1 YTPKPKFI
9 GTDTFQYRANDG
21 RLSSKAV
28 RVDIRVVA
36 VNAPPVATP
45 DTYSFVEDSE
55 ISVGAPGVLANDRD
69 PDGGTLR
76 AELGRAAPGVLAN
89 DFDNVEFDG
98 VRVWDLVRAPVH
110 GTLTLRPDGSFT
122 YVPASGFTGRDGF
135 TYRPGDSSPG
145 NPTSVDIDV
154 VDYSS

>member
-1 YTPKPKFI
+1 LLGNDMDAGGDGVLAELQSRPAHGDLVLRPDGGFTYTPKPKFI

-76 AELGRAAPGVLAN
+76 AEL
-89 DFDNVEFDG
+89 
-98 VRVWDLVRAPVH
+98 VRAPS
-110 GTLTLRPDGSFT
+110 DAFE
-122 YVPASGFTGRDGF
+122 F
-135 TYRPGDSSPG
+135 
-145 NPTSVDIDV
+145 NP
-154 VDYSS
+154 